1 MDPEEAKPVTHRVEP
16 PVREPDELEVIAGAI
31 LLGVV
36 TVVAGGILGLLLF
49 GWVVS

>member
-1 MDPEEAKPVTHRVEP
+1 MTHRIEP
-16 PVREPDELEVIAGAI
+16 PAPEPDGMEIIAGAI